1 MMSKFIYALNESA
14 KNHLLETGFTL
25 IAQVSADVYMFYN
38 DGGLTFEKH
47 DGVFYS
53 DTMVF

>member
-1 MMSKFIYALNESA
+1 MSKFIYTLNESA